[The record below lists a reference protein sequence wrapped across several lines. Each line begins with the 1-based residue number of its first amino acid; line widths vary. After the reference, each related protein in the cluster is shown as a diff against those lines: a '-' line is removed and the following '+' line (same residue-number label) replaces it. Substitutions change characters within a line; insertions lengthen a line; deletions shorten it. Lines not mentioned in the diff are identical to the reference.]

1 VGAMKKQ
8 TAKAVKIAKTY
19 AFSYNM
25 DFMQTNI
32 RVEPSVDFFL
42 VSETCDRR
50 YLSDPISALNLHKGG
65 I

>member
-1 VGAMKKQ
+1 MGAMKKQ

-19 AFSYNM
+19 MPSR
-25 DFMQTNI
+25 I
-32 RVEPSVDFFL
+32 IWISCRLVEPSVDFVL